1 MKKAEERI
9 GCKILEELE
18 EQKEKSKSP
27 RDQEAASCPSSEP
40 TNPRDCHCSCHCY

>member
-9 GCKILEELE
+9 GCKMLEELE
-18 EQKEKSKSP
+18 EQEEKSKSP
-27 RDQEAASCPSSEP
+27 RDQEAASRPSSEP